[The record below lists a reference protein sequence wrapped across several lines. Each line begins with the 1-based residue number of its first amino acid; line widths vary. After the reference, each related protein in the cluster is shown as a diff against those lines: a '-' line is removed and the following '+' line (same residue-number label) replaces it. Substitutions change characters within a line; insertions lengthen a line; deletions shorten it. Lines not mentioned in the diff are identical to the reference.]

1 MTYTCNHIGL
11 FSSQPEEL
19 IAFYVEKLGFER
31 GESRFLSKDLMGQI
45 FAVPADC
52 RMTKLFFGEIA
63 LEVFTLEGGDLKSRS
78 VDTSGYNHWGLTVED
93 KEMFCAEAE
102 ERGAEVIKVARND
115 RFIYF
120 IKDPEGNLIEV
131 FEK

>member
-11 FSSQPEEL
+11 FSFQPEEL
-19 IAFYVEKLGFER
+19 TAFYVDKLGFEQ
-31 GESRFLSKDLMGQI
+31 GESRFLSKDLISLI
-45 FAVPADC
+45 FTVPANG
-52 RMTKLFFGEIA
+52 RMTKLFFGEIT
-63 LEVFTLEGGDLKSRS
+63 LEVFSLEGGGLKSRT

-93 KEMFCAEAE
+93 KEKFCAEAE
-102 ERGAEVIKVARND
+102 ERGAEVIKVAVKD

>member
-1 MTYTCNHIGL
+1 MMYTCNHIGL
-11 FSSQPEEL
+11 FSFQPEEL
-19 IAFYVEKLGFER
+19 TAFYVDKLGFER
-31 GESRFLSKDLMGQI
+31 GESRFLSKDLMSLI
-45 FAVPADC
+45 FTVPANG
-52 RMTKLFFGEIA
+52 RMTKLFLGEIS
-63 LEVFTLEGGDLKSRS
+63 LEVFSLEGGDLKSRT

-93 KEMFCAEAE
+93 KEIFCAKAE
-102 ERGAEVIKVARND
+102 ERGAEVIKVADKD

>member
-11 FSSQPEEL
+11 FSPNPEKL
-19 IAFYVEKLGFER
+19 ISFYVEKLGFEE
-31 GESRFLSKDLMGQI
+31 GDSRRISNDLMSQI
-45 FAVPADC
+45 FDVPTNC
-52 RMTKLFFGEIA
+52 RMTKLHFGEII
-63 LEVFTLEGGDLKSRS
+63 LEVFSLEGWELKNRH
-78 VDTSGYNHWGLTVED
+78 VDSSGYNHWGLTVED
-93 KEMFCAEAE
+93 KALFCAKAE
-102 ERGAEVIKVARND
+102 EQGADVIKVAHKD

>member
-11 FSSQPEEL
+11 FTPNPEEL
-19 IAFYVEKLGFER
+19 IAFYVEKLGFVR
-31 GESRFLSKDLMGQI
+31 GESRLLSKDLMGQI
-45 FAVPADC
+45 FEVPANC
-52 RMTKLFFGEIA
+52 RMTKLSLGEIT
-63 LEVFTLEGGDLKSRS
+63 LEVFTVAGWNLKARS

-93 KEMFCAEAE
+93 KASFCHEAE
-102 ERGAEVIKVARND
+102 ERGAEVVEIAYKD

-131 FEK
+131 FER